1 MNRTRT
7 ISVLALTTALGWAV
21 PAHAQSAADFAT
33 MKAQMQAMQ
42 AQLDAMKGKVDTLEG
57 QLSAAQAEAQ
67 SATAAAQ
74 SANVTATKAS
84 EVATKTAAAAPK
96 IAWKGAPEL
105 TGPDGFS
112 FKPRG
117 RLQVDVAGVNGPA
130 GINSKSLGYGTE
142 LRRAYLG
149 FEGTLPGNFGYRAEI
164 DVANSG
170 VDITDLYLTYKPKPE
185 LTLTIGQHKAFWGL
199 EELTSDLFTSFQE
212 RAAFNSAFGFERR
225 VGASA
230 AYVGK
235 SIVVQGGV
243 FADNAADLNNDT
255 NNSYSV
261 DGRVVFMPRIGSGQ
275 LHIGGSLHQR
285 QFNDIA
291 TTARYRA
298 RPFVHITDLRLID
311 TKAFSADSE
320 TSYGAELAYIAGR
333 FHATG
338 EGHWITAHRPGL
350 ADPTFFGGYAEV
362 GYLLTDDETAYKNG
376 VYDRIK
382 PKHPLGKGGMGAL
395 QFNARY
401 DFLDL
406 SDGVIVGGRQQTA
419 AASLVWIP
427 TDYVRF
433 ILNYG
438 HIWIDNAAVSAA
450 GDRKY
455 TADAVGMRAQ
465 IDF

>member
-1 MNRTRT
+1 MIQTRA
-7 ISVLALTTALGWAV
+7 ISSLALAVSLGWSI
-21 PAHAQSAADFAT
+21 PASAQSAADFAT
-33 MKAQMQAMQ
+33 MKAQMEAMQ
-42 AQLDAMKGKVDTLEG
+42 AQLDAMKSKVDTLEG
-57 QLSAAQAEAQ
+57 QLTQAQTQ
-67 SATAAAQ
+67 AQ
-74 SANVTATKAS
+74 SANVAAVKAT
-84 EVATKTAAAAPK
+84 EIATKTAEAAPK

-105 TGPDGFS
+105 TSKDGLS

-130 GINSKSLGYGTE
+130 GINANSLGYATE

-149 FEGTLPGNFGYRAEI
+149 VEGTLPGNFGYRAEV
-164 DVANSG
+164 DVANSA
-170 VDITDLYLTYKPKPE
+170 VDITDLYLTYRPKPE
-185 LTLTIGQHKAFWGL
+185 LTLTIGQHKPFWGL

-212 RAAFNSAFGFERR
+212 RAAFNTAFGFERR

-230 AYVGK
+230 SYVGK
-235 SIVVQGGV
+235 SFIVQGGV
-243 FADNAADLNNDT
+243 FSDNAADLNNDT
-255 NNSYSV
+255 NNSYSI
-261 DGRVVFMPRIGSGQ
+261 DGRVVFMPKIGSGQ

-298 RPFVHITDLRLID
+298 RPFVHTADLRFVD
-311 TKAFSADSE
+311 TKPFTADSE
-320 TSYGAELAYIAGR
+320 TSYGAELAYVAGR

-338 EGHWITAHRPGL
+338 EGHWLTAHRPGL

-362 GYLLTDDETAYKNG
+362 GYLLTDDETAYKGG

-401 DFLDL
+401 DRLDL
-406 SDGVIVGGRQQTA
+406 SDGAVIGGRQQTA
-419 AASLVWIP
+419 AVSLLYIP
-427 TDYVRF
+427 IDYVRF

-438 HIWIDNAAVSAA
+438 HLWIDDAAVAAA
-450 GDRKY
+450 GDRTY
-455 TADAVGMRAQ
+455 TADVVGMRAQ

>member
-1 MNRTRT
+1 MIQTRA
-7 ISVLALTTALGWAV
+7 ISSLALAVALGWAA
-21 PAHAQSAADFAT
+21 PASAQTAADFAA
-33 MKAQMQAMQ
+33 MKAQMEAMQ
-42 AQLDAMKGKVDTLEG
+42 TQLNAMRSKVDTLEG
-57 QLSAAQAEAQ
+57 QLSQAQAEAQ
-67 SATAAAQ
+67 SATAVAA
-74 SANVTATKAS
+74 KAS
-84 EVATKTAAAAPK
+84 EVATKTAEAAPK
-96 IAWKGAPEL
+96 IAWKGAPEF
-105 TGPDGFS
+105 TGPNGFS

-117 RLQVDVAGVNGPA
+117 RLQIDTAGVNGPS
-130 GINSKSLGYGTE
+130 GIGSKSLGYATE

-149 FEGTLPGNFGYRAEI
+149 FEGTLPGNFGYRTEI
-164 DVANSG
+164 DIANSA
-170 VDITDLYLTYKPKPE
+170 VDITDLYLTYKPRPE
-185 LTLTIGQHKAFWGL
+185 LTLTLGQQKPFWGL

-225 VGASA
+225 VGVSA
-230 AYVGK
+230 AYAGK
-235 SIVVQGGV
+235 SFLVQGGV
-243 FADNAADLNNDT
+243 FTDNAADLNNDT
-255 NNSYSV
+255 NNSYSL
-261 DGRVVFMPRIGSGQ
+261 DGRVVFMPK
-275 LHIGGSLHQR
+275 IGGGTLHVGGSIHDR

-298 RPFVHITDLRLID
+298 RPFVHTTDLRLVD
-311 TKAFSADSE
+311 TKAFSAAGE

-338 EGHWITAHRPGL
+338 EGHWLTAHRPGL

-362 GYLLTDDETAYKNG
+362 GYLLTDDETAYKGG

-401 DFLDL
+401 DLLDL
-406 SDGVIVGGRQQTA
+406 SDGAVVGGRQQIA
-419 AASLVWIP
+419 GASLVWIP

-438 HIWIDNAAVSAA
+438 HIWIDDAAVAAA
-450 GDRKY
+450 GDRNY

-465 IDF
+465 FDF

>member
-1 MNRTRT
+1 MIRTRT
-7 ISVLALTTALGWAV
+7 ISVLALATALGWAV
-21 PAHAQSAADFAT
+21 PASAQSAADFAK
-33 MKAQMQAMQ
+33 MKAQMEAMQ
-42 AQLDAMKGKVDTLEG
+42 AQLDAMKSKVETLEG
-57 QLSAAQAEAQ
+57 QLSQTQVEAQ
-67 SATAAAQ
+67 NATVAAQ
-74 SANVTATKAS
+74 SASASAAKAS
-84 EVATKTAAAAPK
+84 EVASKTAEAAPK
-96 IAWKGAPEL
+96 VAWKGAPEF
-105 TGPDGFS
+105 TGPNGFS

-117 RLQVDVAGVNGPA
+117 RLQVDTAGVDGPS
-130 GINSKSLGYGTE
+130 GIGSKSLGYATE

-149 FEGTLPGNFGYRAEI
+149 FEGTLPGNFGYRAEV
-164 DVANSG
+164 DVANSA

-185 LTLTIGQHKAFWGL
+185 ITLTLGQQKPFWGL

-230 AYVGK
+230 AYVRK
-235 SIVVQGGV
+235 NFVVQGGV
-243 FADNAADLNNDT
+243 FSDNAADLNNDT

-261 DGRVVFMPRIGSGQ
+261 DGRVVFMPKIGSGQ

-298 RPFVHITDLRLID
+298 RPFVHTTDLRLVD
-311 TKAFSADSE
+311 TKAFSADGE
-320 TSYGAELAYIAGR
+320 TSYGAELAYVAGR

-338 EGHWITAHRPGL
+338 EGHWITPHRPGL

-362 GYLLTDDETAYKNG
+362 GYLLTDDETAYKGG

-382 PKHPLGKGGMGAL
+382 PKHPVGKGGMGAL

-401 DFLDL
+401 DLLDL
-406 SDGVIVGGRQQTA
+406 SDGAIVGGRQQTA
-419 AASLVWIP
+419 AASLLWIP

-438 HIWIDNAAVSAA
+438 HIWIDDAAVSAA
-450 GDRKY
+450 GDRNY
-455 TADAVGMRAQ
+455 SADAVGMRAQ
-465 IDF
+465 FDF

>member
-1 MNRTRT
+1 MIRTRT
-7 ISVLALTTALGWAV
+7 ISALALATALGWAV
-21 PAHAQSAADFAT
+21 PAHAQSAADFT
-33 MKAQMQAMQ
+33 RMKAQMEAMQ
-42 AQLDAMKGKVDTLEG
+42 AQLDAMKGKVDTLETQLG
-57 QLSAAQAEAQ
+57 QAQAAAQ

-74 SANVTATKAS
+74 SATASAAKAS
-84 EVATKTAAAAPK
+84 EVATKTAEAAPK
-96 IAWKGAPEL
+96 VAWKGAPEF
-105 TGPDGFS
+105 TGPNGFS

-117 RLQVDVAGVNGPA
+117 RLQIDVAGVNGPS

-149 FEGTLPGNFGYRAEI
+149 FEGTLPGNFGYRAEV
-164 DVANSG
+164 DVANSA
-170 VDITDLYLTYKPKPE
+170 VDLTDLYLTYKPRPE
-185 LTLTIGQHKAFWGL
+185 LTLTVGQHKPFWGL

-255 NNSYSV
+255 NNSYSL
-261 DGRVVFMPRIGSGQ
+261 DGRVVFMPKLGSGQ

-298 RPFVHITDLRLID
+298 RPFVHTTDLRLVD
-311 TKAFSADSE
+311 TKAFSADGE
-320 TSYGAELAYIAGR
+320 TSYGAELAYVAGR

-338 EGHWITAHRPGL
+338 EGHWITPHRPGL
-350 ADPTFFGGYAEV
+350 ADPTFFGGYAEI
-362 GYLLTDDETAYKNG
+362 GYLLTDDETAYKGG

-401 DFLDL
+401 DLLDL
-406 SDGVIVGGRQQTA
+406 SDGAIVGGRQQVA
-419 AASLVWIP
+419 GASLLWIP

-438 HIWIDNAAVSAA
+438 HIMIDNAAVAAA
-450 GDRKY
+450 GDRNY
-455 TADAVGMRAQ
+455 SADAVGMRAQ
-465 IDF
+465 FDF